1 MVDIDIGDSFWFV
14 PVSGGKPRK
23 GTTMSLSDKDRLGPS
38 AQVQCL
44 ESGAFFVVPIA
55 WLSDTS
61 KSAKIVYAE
70 SIDEFK
76 DSFHKLI
83 SKAKR

>member
-1 MVDIDIGDSFWFV
+1 MVNVDIGDSFWFV

-23 GTTMSLSDKDRLGPS
+23 GMAMSLSDKDRLGPS
-38 AQVQCL
+38 VQVQCS
-44 ESGAFFVVPIA
+44 ESGAFFVVPTA
-55 WLSDTS
+55 WLSDNS
-61 KSAKIVYAE
+61 RSAKIVYAE

-76 DSFHKLI
+76 ASFHKLI